1 MGLAARPLA
10 PQRPGHQSPCACRC
24 GRRPARRGRP
34 LAIRSWRR
42 AQHLHDAAQILLG
55 KARWQA
61 QGGAMDAQ
69 LNEPSRGRLC
79 TWCIRLNRHG
89 QEHWRTGQ
97 CLRPR
102 GQPLANHVGVFSMA
116 QSNRRDRCAWH
127 EALRRHLGLELFAER
142 APLAHTDN
150 ACLGV
155 RLLFC
160 DRVHHLLHSGRDLH
174 AVMSAWLEGYRR
186 TLTIVGQIESLVGTS
201 VAVEIESM
209 IKSAWQ
215 HPYSGWASL
224 LGAGTLLVGASSVFA
239 ILRNALNAIGKAGP
253 AESLVGAFF
262 RARLV
267 GFALVLGFGFLS
279 ITSLLVSASLAAFR
293 AYIFGFQPSLG
304 GLLSAVDAIVST
316 VVLSVAFAALLR
328 WLPGTAPSGKAV
340 WIGASTSALLFLI
353 GKFFIGVYLTRVD
366 IASAYGAAGSF
377 VVIMLWVYYSAQILL
392 FGGALAAVLDERRIE
407 VQIR

>member
-1 MGLAARPLA
+1 MTSAHRSSTWICGIGAVISPPAKIAIALTVRAARRWIEVGGPQLGAAIAFYSMFALA
-10 PQRPGHQSPCACRC
+10 P
-24 GRRPARRGRP
+24 
-34 LAIRSWRR
+34 LLIFAI
-42 AQHLHDAAQILLG
+42 AIAG
-55 KARWQA
+55 VVF
-61 QGGAMDAQ
+61 
-69 LNEPSRGRLC
+69 
-79 TWCIRLNRHG
+79 G
-89 QEHWRTGQ
+89 QEAA
-97 CLRPR
+97 R
-102 GQPLANHVGVFSMA
+102 GQ
-116 QSNRRDRCAWH
+116 
-127 EALRRHLGLELFAER
+127 
-142 APLAHTDN
+142 
-150 ACLGV
+150 
-155 RLLFC
+155 
-160 DRVHHLLHSGRDLH
+160 
-174 AVMSAWLEGYRR
+174 
-186 TLTIVGQIESLVGTS
+186 IVGQIESLVGTS

-224 LGAGTLLVGASSVFA
+224 LGAGTLLVGASSVFV

-253 AESLVGAFF
+253 AESLVGAFL